1 VGKPVLS
8 RTKCREGKIAKS
20 LDVVG
25 LGYCTYDL
33 LGLAGVGQM
42 PDFDSVV
49 GVHLADLIEDGGG
62 PVGTAL
68 ATLARL
74 GAVAG
79 YVGVLGDDREGRF
92 LRQRFIQDGVDLSHL
107 RVDGNAGTNICI
119 ILVQQST
126 GQRAIFCHP
135 RVGTG
140 TLNLDGMDRAYIS
153 SARVLHLDGQFLP
166 AAIVAAGWA
175 RQAGVKVCFDGNHPR
190 SGLDKLMPR
199 VDWLVVAEGFPVA
212 YTNLSE
218 PAAAAEAL
226 LQLGPEILVETLG
239 PRGCRLWARPDGASS
254 QKRVDYLEAPGF
266 PVEVVDTTGA
276 GDAFHGAFIYGMLQA
291 WPLARV
297 ARFANALAA
306 LNCQTLGGR
315 RGLPDLAQV
324 ESFLAAAG

>member
-1 VGKPVLS
+1 
-8 RTKCREGKIAKS
+8 
-20 LDVVG
+20 
-25 LGYCTYDL
+25 
-33 LGLAGVGQM
+33 M
-42 PDFDSVV
+42 PDFDSIA

-68 ATLARL
+68 TTLARL
-74 GAVAG
+74 GAGAG
-79 YVGVLGDDREGRF
+79 YVGLLGNDREGRF
-92 LRQRFIQDGVDLSHL
+92 LRQSFAQDGVDLSRL
-107 RVDGNAGTNICI
+107 RVDAGAGTNVCI

-126 GQRAIFCHP
+126 GRRAIFCHP
-135 RVGTG
+135 RVATGALVLNGT
-140 TLNLDGMDRAYIS
+140 DRAYIS

-190 SGLDKLMPR
+190 PGLDELLPR
-199 VDWLVVAEGFPVA
+199 VDWLVVAEGFPMS
-212 YTNLSE
+212 YTGLSE

-226 LQLGPEILVETLG
+226 LRLGPEVLVETLG
-239 PRGCRLWARPDGASS
+239 SRGCRLWARSGRDSPQERPA
-254 QKRVDYLEAPGF
+254 YLEAPGL

-276 GDAFHGAFIYGMLQA
+276 GDAFHGAFIYGMLQSWA
-291 WPLARV
+291 LERV